1 MTIIE
6 LAKELNV
13 TRQTIYNRIKSG
25 TIKARRDFSG
35 RLYISKGEALKHQS
49 SAGCSGNL
57 GGYSKD

>member
-35 RLYISKGEALKHQS
+35 RLYISKGEALKHK
-49 SAGCSGNL
+49 
-57 GGYSKD
+57 SKD